1 MKKIKPEEFTET
13 LKRFCGEA
21 LQSVV
26 LYGSAA
32 AGDYT
37 ARGSDF
43 NLLIVMEELPPAVLR
58 RLAGPVRTWER
69 AGNPPPLLFTKKR
82 LMEASDVFPVELLD
96 MRDSR
101 RVLYGEDMIAGI
113 VPARANLRLQA
124 ERELRSALIQLQRN
138 YLISCDSF
146 RHLAGLMTGSLSG
159 VLCLFRA
166 VLRLYEETVPPGKM
180 DALGKLNGHIPLDP
194 ALFRSIQALKTG
206 EIKAR
211 KADVE
216 VLFEKYVRSIESVV
230 DAVDKM

>member
-1 MKKIKPEEFTET
+1 MKKIRPEEFTVT

-37 ARGSDF
+37 AKGSDF

-58 RLAGPVRTWER
+58 RLAGPVRAWER

-96 MRDSR
+96 MRDAR
-101 RVLYGEDMIAGI
+101 RVLYGEDVIDGI
-113 VPARANLRLQA
+113 VPDRANLRLQA
-124 ERELRSALIQLQRN
+124 ERELRSVLIQLRRN
-138 YLISCDSF
+138 YLAVCGRPRS
-146 RHLAGLMTGSLSG
+146 LAALMTGSLSG
-159 VLCLFRA
+159 VLSLFRA
-166 VLRLYEETVPPGKM
+166 ALRLYEDPVPVEKM
-180 DALGKLNGHIPLDP
+180 QALEKLHAHIPVGV
-194 ALFRSIQALKTG
+194 AAIRSIQALKTG
-206 EIKAR
+206 VLKAG

-216 VLFEKYVRSIESVV
+216 SLFEEYMRSIEAVV